1 MLDVKDQLSL
11 VLDTSN
17 FYVASYSENSNSLKQ
32 IVFINETVKSEEWPV
47 EGTLSGLVVCS
58 GESILANR
66 NYIEH
71 FYIHRKNDPN
81 YIMAKSWLGVP
92 LRVDNQVFGVMVVQS
107 YQTENAYNLQHKI
120 LLEMIAHELETV
132 IQRNKMIDDLIV
144 VKNKAEE
151 SDRLKSAFLANV
163 SHEIRTPM
171 NGILGFLELLTE
183 PDLSENQK
191 EMYLDIMNKSG
202 QRLLETIN
210 DIIELSKIESGQMNV
225 NIEAVNIYEILE
237 FQYKFFTPKVR
248 TKGIEIQFEHEN
260 IDKGLNLFT
269 DRVKLNGI
277 LTNLMNN
284 ALKYT
289 DEGKIKIGAIV
300 EVNRVVF
307 FVEDT
312 GIGIPSDKQSSIFE
326 RFNQVDNRL
335 TKTKEGAGLGLSIV
349 KAYIQLLNGE
359 IWLESELDKGSCF
372 YFSLPFKSEIN

>member
-1 MLDVKDQLSL
+1 
-11 VLDTSN
+11 
-17 FYVASYSENSNSLKQ
+17 VASFLKNSNTLKQ
-32 IVFINETVKSEEWPV
+32 IIFINETISSEEWPV
-47 EGTLSGLVVCS
+47 EGTLSGLVVSS
-58 GESILANR
+58 GESILANS
-66 NYIEH
+66 NYIEQ
-71 FYIHRKNDPN
+71 FYIQRKSDPS

-92 LRVDNQVFGVMVVQS
+92 LKHENEIFGVMVVQS
-107 YQTENAYNLQHKI
+107 YHSDNAFNLQHKI

-132 IQRNKMIDDLIV
+132 IQRNKMINDLIV
-144 VKNKAEE
+144 AKNKAEE

-248 TKGIEIQFEHEN
+248 VKGIEIQFEHEN

-269 DRVKLNGI
+269 DKVKLNGI

-289 DEGKIKIGAIV
+289 DEGKIKIGAII

-312 GIGIPSDKQSSIFE
+312 GIGIPSDKQLSIFE

-335 TKTKEGAGLGLSIV
+335 TRTKEGAGLGLSIV

-359 IWLESELDKGSCF
+359 IWLESELGKGSCF
-372 YFSLPFKSEIN
+372 YFSLPLKSEIN

>member
-1 MLDVKDQLSL
+1 
-11 VLDTSN
+11 
-17 FYVASYSENSNSLKQ
+17 
-32 IVFINETVKSEEWPV
+32 
-47 EGTLSGLVVCS
+47 
-58 GESILANR
+58 
-66 NYIEH
+66 
-71 FYIHRKNDPN
+71 
-81 YIMAKSWLGVP
+81 
-92 LRVDNQVFGVMVVQS
+92 
-107 YQTENAYNLQHKI
+107 QTENAYNLQHKI

-144 VKNKAEE
+144 AKNKAEE

-225 NIEAVNIYEILE
+225 NIEAVNIYEIID
-237 FQYKFFTPKVR
+237 FQYKFFAPKVFA
-248 TKGIEIQFEHEN
+248 KGIELQLVQGNVDGGFN
-260 IDKGLNLFT
+260 LLTDK
-269 DRVKLNGI
+269 VKLNGI

-289 DEGKIKIGAIV
+289 DEGKIKIGANI
-300 EVNRVVF
+300 EIDKVVF
-307 FVEDT
+307 YVEDT
-312 GIGIPSDKQSSIFE
+312 GIGIPSDKQLSIFE

-335 TKTKEGAGLGLSIV
+335 TRTKEGAGLGLSIV
-349 KAYIQLLNGE
+349 KAYVQLLDGN
-359 IWLESELDKGSCF
+359 IWLESELGKGSCF
-372 YFSLPFKSEIN
+372 YFSLPLKSEIN

>member
-144 VKNKAEE
+144 AKNKAEE

-349 KAYIQLLNGE
+349 KAYVQLLDGE
-359 IWLESELDKGSCF
+359 IWLESELGKGSCF